1 MGLFIFLYF
10 LCGIA
15 FYLYINNLLSTVGG
29 YESFLKE
36 LKKVDPELFE
46 LITSYNFNN
55 MEWHVMVFMVLVLFW
70 PFILIKLLNE

>member
-15 FYLYINNLLSTVGG
+15 FYLYINNLLNTAGG

-36 LKKVDPELFE
+36 LKKVNPELFE
-46 LITSYNFNN
+46 LITSYNFNK